1 MKGGDLQ
8 ALPIKDNLVLGQ
20 CTLGFEFGRSHLVV
34 AMPFRP
40 VAVVAVAAAA
50 YTAVVAE
57 RELDLH
63 MRKKEDLIRTA
74 VAAVVVAVVA
84 AADFVFHNR

>member
-1 MKGGDLQ
+1 MLLCQQSQGCLQ
-8 ALPIKDNLVLGQ
+8 FRLVTLLL
-20 CTLGFEFGRSHLVV
+20 LGFEFGRSPLVV